1 MRVYYRRI
9 HTAREKIMNNTE
21 LLKGLGLGIAL
32 GCTISMAMS
41 SGKRKRKKCKHHT
54 IRAVGDVVDN
64 VTDMFG
70 L

>member
-1 MRVYYRRI
+1 
-9 HTAREKIMNNTE
+9 MNNTE